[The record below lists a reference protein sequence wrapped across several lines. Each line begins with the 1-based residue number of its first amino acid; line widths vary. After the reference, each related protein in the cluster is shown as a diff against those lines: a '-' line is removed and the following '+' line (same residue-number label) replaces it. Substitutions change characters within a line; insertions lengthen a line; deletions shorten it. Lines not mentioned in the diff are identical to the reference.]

1 MASFKYLANDL
12 LMYKGIPLFSFFN
25 VKLIFMFSGCILYI
39 SSDLITSLFSNNTVV
54 IDYGSKYLKI
64 CAFIIP
70 AYPIFFLS
78 NGLFMAIKK
87 SENAMISNIFR
98 NCINPII
105 VFLLAQKINA
115 DFETFFWMW
124 AVINWIFSGLYFSF
138 LIYYINY
145 KLEKFSTVINPQ
157 P

>member
-1 MASFKYLANDL
+1 M
-12 LMYKGIPLFSFFN
+12 I
-25 VKLIFMFSGCILYI
+25 FSGGILYI

-105 VFLLAQKINA
+105 VFLLAQNINA

-124 AVINWIFSGLYFSF
+124 AVVNWIFSGLYFFF
-138 LIYYINY
+138 LIYYIKN
-145 KLEKFSTVINPQ
+145 KLEKFSTITYPQ